1 MNARTINISSLVIL
15 LSLISLICEGFIYY
29 FLPQHIWAILFSVI
43 CSLLLS
49 HFFLEM
55 AFSYTYNILH
65 TGFMTFST
73 MLFSI
78 IVYLIQPNPWISYDF
93 SLVFLVLSN
102 WLTPFIYC
110 TIRDLTDPG
119 PRFNGYDRF
128 FRQTSV
134 ILLLVYLFSIIKQFY
149 ITPIV
154 PPYKALAF
162 GAQNFIPYMSTG
174 TYLEEMIRTNQS
186 LVPLFCFLAEMIIL
200 FIPFGFYVCAYGR
213 KKPFILR
220 LLCYLAFPLLLELSQ
235 ELTGLGRGHIDDYI
249 SALLGTLIGVMIYH
263 AANGI
268 FHIVAG
274 RTIAAER
281 TTLNIHHFEI

>member
-15 LSLISLICEGFIYY
+15 LSLIALICEGFIYY
-29 FLPQHIWAILFSVI
+29 FLPQHIWAIVFSII
-43 CSLLLS
+43 CSLILS

-55 AFSYTYNILH
+55 AFSYTYNVLH
-65 TGFMTFST
+65 AGFMTFGT
-73 MLFSI
+73 LLFSI
-78 IVYLIQPNPWISYDF
+78 VIYMIQPNQWIAYDF

-110 TIRDLTDPG
+110 TLRDLTDPG

-128 FRQTSV
+128 FHQTSV
-134 ILLLVYLFSIIKQFY
+134 VLLIVYLFAIIKQY
-149 ITPIV
+149 YLTPIV

-174 TYLEEMIRTNQS
+174 TYLEEIIKTGQS
-186 LVPLFCFLAEMIIL
+186 LIPLLCFLAEMVIL

-213 KKPFILR
+213 KIPFIVR
-220 LLCYLAFPLLLELSQ
+220 LLCYLVFPLLLELSQ
-235 ELTGLGRGHIDDYI
+235 ECMGLGRGHIDDYV
-249 SALLGTLIGVMIYH
+249 SALFGTLIGVLLYH
-263 AANGI
+263 GLNGI

-274 RTIAAER
+274 RTLAAER
-281 TTLNIHHFEI
+281 ATLNIHHFEI